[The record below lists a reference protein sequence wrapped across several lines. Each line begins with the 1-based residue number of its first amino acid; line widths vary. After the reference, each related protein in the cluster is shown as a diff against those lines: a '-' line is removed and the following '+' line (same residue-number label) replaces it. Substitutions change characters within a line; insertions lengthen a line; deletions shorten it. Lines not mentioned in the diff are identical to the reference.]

1 MAVRE
6 ADSPAPAVEDESTT
20 SAEAASGEA
29 VTELEAD
36 DAGQTLVADNPLEE
50 QRADVVDA
58 AEESDADESS
68 ERGAELKSAIEA
80 MLFASPEPQSAR
92 RLANALG
99 DTDAKEVRRAVDEL
113 REQYDTEERGMQILE
128 VAGGYQMGTRGRY
141 ADCVMRLSS
150 KKKKPLLTNAALE
163 TLAII
168 AYRQPIIRAEVE
180 TIRGVES
187 SGIIRNLLDLE
198 VIEVVGRK
206 EVIGRPPMYGTTP
219 KFLKTFGLRRISD
232 LPTIRGLRERFS
244 LEDAEAEAK
253 AETEENVDTE
263 SNAEAEAGAES
274 ESNGDAEASVEAEP
288 ALDEETEDE
297 TEPEAKFDEE
307 TADEPE
313 ATSESQFEDEEAPA
327 ADKSNEPE
335 ASNPA

>member
-6 ADSPAPAVEDESTT
+6 ADPQAPAVEDESPT
-20 SAEAASGEA
+20 SSDVTSDAA
-29 VTELEAD
+29 VTELEAGE
-36 DAGQTLVADNPLEE
+36 AGQALVADNPLEE
-50 QRADVVDA
+50 QRADIVDA
-58 AEESDADESS
+58 AEESGGVESPK
-68 ERGAELKSAIEA
+68 RGAEFRSAIEA

-99 DTDAKEVRRAVDEL
+99 DADSKEVRRAVDEL
-113 REQYDTEERGMQILE
+113 REQYDAEERGMQILE
-128 VAGGYQMGTRGRY
+128 VAGGYQMGTRGCY
-141 ADCVMRLSS
+141 ADSVMRLSS

-180 TIRGVES
+180 TIRGVET

-232 LPTIRGLRERFS
+232 LPTIQGLRERFS
-244 LEDAEAEAK
+244 LEDAEAETEPVESVEVEASAEVEANAEVEIGDAPESDAEQTEASAEEQSEAK
-253 AETEENVDTE
+253 PDAETQ
-263 SNAEAEAGAES
+263 AEAE
-274 ESNGDAEASVEAEP
+274 P
-288 ALDEETEDE
+288 LC
-297 TEPEAKFDEE
+297 
-307 TADEPE
+307 
-313 ATSESQFEDEEAPA
+313 EDEEAPKTE
-327 ADKSNEPE
+327 DLTESG
-335 ASNPA
+335 ASDPA